1 MDNQNNRINPFVN
14 NEGFSAENN
23 LVDILG
29 NNDDN
34 EGDQV
39 ISQVKLST
47 YLDTHE
53 LSDKLYQAKSKLS
66 ILSLNAQSIMA
77 KFDEF
82 QIAIDQINSTGQ
94 EISIICIQE
103 SWLSS
108 ECNVQLFELHSY
120 QLVSKGKYCS
130 NHGGLLIYVHNDFL
144 WEPLDIRESTTG
156 WENLFI
162 KIRHK
167 SLGSKPYIIGNVYR
181 LPKELL
187 PEFHT
192 FMDEFAETLETLQVN
207 RNAIYLCG
215 DFNIDLL
222 KINTKI
228 HYNTFYNNLIAA
240 GYLPRISL
248 PTRVTNHSAT
258 LLDNIFSTE
267 FGNND
272 SGVIVNNISDHQMI
286 YTYSTLQERAASTSH
301 KKHIEI
307 ETNNR
312 QALKLFITKLRNCN
326 IVDKLNVDV
335 NADPNSNF
343 ECFMKHFM
351 ELKQQCLPKKKV
363 RFNRKKHKGN
373 AWLTAGILKSIN
385 SKNILYKKLMQTP
398 ADSPNYPDLSL
409 NFKSYKNII
418 RRTIMHAKRTYYKT
432 VFNSY
437 STNLKKT
444 WQTINESLNRRK
456 KKQDFPQE
464 FKLANGNLISDPKQ
478 IADAF
483 NDFFVNIGDTGPL
496 NANPIAD
503 FEQYMPAKPNCN
515 LKFQSVTVDNVSRI
529 IDSLKPKTSSG
540 VDCISNKLIKYVKN
554 VIMEP
559 LTVIINQMLNVGIF
573 PDSLKISKVIPIY
586 KKSDNTIFSNYRPI
600 SLLPSISKIFEKII
614 LEQIT
619 TYLDTNNL
627 IHKHQYGFRKNH
639 STEYAALHIVNYLN
653 YELDRNRTPTNVYL
667 DLSKAF
673 DTLSHNIL
681 LRKLKH
687 YGVCDSALNLMKSY
701 LENRKQFVQFDESI
715 SEMKAIHKGVPQ
727 GSILGPLLFLIY
739 INDIPNSSNL
749 FNFLMYAD
757 DTTLYCCLEDI
768 DSVNKELVL
777 NRELKSVHLWLSANK
792 LTLNINKSKYMLFSK
807 HKNSQLPKL
816 NLQINNSNIQSTS
829 EFNFLGLHIN
839 TKLNWDTHVNV
850 IGNKISRVIGII
862 KKLQIIFPKEILLSI
877 YNALILP
884 HINYCLLSWGSGSVA
899 KNIFLKQKR
908 AIRAISCAGY
918 NAHTE
923 PLFKIYKL
931 LKIDDIYNR
940 RLLVLY
946 YNLVH
951 NKVPQYLSS
960 FLPNTSLAT
969 NRYPIRHPRLQPP
982 FHSHAFISQTCKYNL
997 PVLLNSINNQSDELT
1012 VIVRNVDNTSLS
1024 GFKKATK
1031 SYLLSKYSYE
1041 CSIPNCYICQI

>member
-1 MDNQNNRINPFVN
+1 MN
-14 NEGFSAENN
+14 
-23 LVDILG
+23 DI
-29 NNDDN
+29 
-34 EGDQV
+34 
-39 ISQVKLST
+39 
-47 YLDTHE
+47 
-53 LSDKLYQAKSKLS
+53 
-66 ILSLNAQSIMA
+66 
-77 KFDEF
+77 
-82 QIAIDQINSTGQ
+82 
-94 EISIICIQE
+94 
-103 SWLSS
+103 
-108 ECNVQLFELHSY
+108 CNVHVTKL
-120 QLVSKGKYCS
+120 
-130 NHGGLLIYVHNDFL
+130 
-144 WEPLDIRESTTG
+144 
-156 WENLFI
+156 LFI
-162 KIRHK
+162 
-167 SLGSKPYIIGNVYR
+167 
-181 LPKELL
+181 LL
-187 PEFHT
+187 
-192 FMDEFAETLETLQVN
+192 
-207 RNAIYLCG
+207 
-215 DFNIDLL
+215 
-222 KINTKI
+222 
-228 HYNTFYNNLIAA
+228 
-240 GYLPRISL
+240 
-248 PTRVTNHSAT
+248 
-258 LLDNIFSTE
+258 
-267 FGNND
+267 
-272 SGVIVNNISDHQMI
+272 
-286 YTYSTLQERAASTSH
+286 
-301 KKHIEI
+301 
-307 ETNNR
+307 
-312 QALKLFITKLRNCN
+312 
-326 IVDKLNVDV
+326 
-335 NADPNSNF
+335 
-343 ECFMKHFM
+343 
-351 ELKQQCLPKKKV
+351 
-363 RFNRKKHKGN
+363 
-373 AWLTAGILKSIN
+373 
-385 SKNILYKKLMQTP
+385 
-398 ADSPNYPDLSL
+398 
-409 NFKSYKNII
+409 
-418 RRTIMHAKRTYYKT
+418 
-432 VFNSY
+432 
-437 STNLKKT
+437 
-444 WQTINESLNRRK
+444 
-456 KKQDFPQE
+456 
-464 FKLANGNLISDPKQ
+464 
-478 IADAF
+478 
-483 NDFFVNIGDTGPL
+483 
-496 NANPIAD
+496 
-503 FEQYMPAKPNCN
+503 
-515 LKFQSVTVDNVSRI
+515 
-529 IDSLKPKTSSG
+529 
-540 VDCISNKLIKYVKN
+540 
-554 VIMEP
+554 
-559 LTVIINQMLNVGIF
+559 
-573 PDSLKISKVIPIY
+573 
-586 KKSDNTIFSNYRPI
+586 
-600 SLLPSISKIFEKII
+600 
-614 LEQIT
+614 
-619 TYLDTNNL
+619 
-627 IHKHQYGFRKNH
+627 H

-807 HKNSQLPKL
+807 HKNSKYMLFSKHKNSQLPKL

-899 KNIFLKQKR
+899 KFFFFKQKR